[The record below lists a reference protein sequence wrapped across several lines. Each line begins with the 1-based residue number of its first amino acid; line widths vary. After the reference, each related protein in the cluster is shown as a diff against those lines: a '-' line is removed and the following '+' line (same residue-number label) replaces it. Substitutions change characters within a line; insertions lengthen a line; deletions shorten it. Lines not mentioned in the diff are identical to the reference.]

1 MQRALFLLMIES
13 ECELHLNSTYSLTE
27 LSDETDRHSPHTGR
41 SSFFFFTF
49 YVLIHLLSDYLLSFV
64 FFTTILVDV
73 QFDRLQGANRHL
85 MDRR

>member
-27 LSDETDRHSPHTGR
+27 LSDETDCHSPHTGR

-49 YVLIHLLSDYLLSFV
+49 YVLINLLSDYLLSF
-64 FFTTILVDV
+64 FFFLPRSWWMLSLIGCREPINT
-73 QFDRLQGANRHL
+73 
-85 MDRR
+85 